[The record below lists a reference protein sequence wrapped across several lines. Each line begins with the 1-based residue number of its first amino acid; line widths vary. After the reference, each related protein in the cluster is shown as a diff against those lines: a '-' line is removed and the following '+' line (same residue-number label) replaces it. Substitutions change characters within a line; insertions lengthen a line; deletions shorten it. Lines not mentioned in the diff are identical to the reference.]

1 MSENYR
7 NGWQEIF
14 KRSEKPMGRRDDDPI
29 FVEAEIVPETK
40 GKKQKKEICPHCA
53 TKNLIQENSWLKRCL
68 KCGWTD

>member
-1 MSENYR
+1 MMSENYR

-29 FVEAEIVPETK
+29 FVPEPEQEQKPK
-40 GKKQKKEICPHCA
+40 GKKTICPHCA
-53 TKNLIQENSWLKRCL
+53 TKNLIQKNAWTKECL